1 MEVSY
6 LHSGL
11 GEVDLHGDLLPCVDV
26 GVVGLLEGALELL
39 QLGRSEGCPDAALLP
54 LFCEDSLLA
63 GVHLVREAWAKSV
76 P

>member
-1 MEVSY
+1 MPLCIMEVSY

-39 QLGRSEGCPDAALLP
+39 QLRRGEGGPDAALLP
-54 LFCEDSLLA
+54 LLCQDPLLA
-63 GVHLVREAWAKSV
+63 RVHLVRKA
-76 P
+76 